1 MASKKKKIN
10 HKQPLLIIK
19 SMRGLFFYEKHN
31 KSNLRNNWNNNRSW
45 ICIRKRNIFV
55 FNIYGI
61 KGLYGISVAS
71 IITGIVIYKVLLQIR
86 NREYTRNYKEYLEK
100 LGVNEKVRE
109 ILSIIINIF
118 LLISFYIMIAGF
130 CAYFNQEFNIPKI
143 LVGIIVCSMCHIT
156 FMSHIEGVTKINT
169 ILIPF

>member
-1 MASKKKKIN
+1 
-10 HKQPLLIIK
+10 
-19 SMRGLFFYEKHN
+19 MRGLFFYEKHN